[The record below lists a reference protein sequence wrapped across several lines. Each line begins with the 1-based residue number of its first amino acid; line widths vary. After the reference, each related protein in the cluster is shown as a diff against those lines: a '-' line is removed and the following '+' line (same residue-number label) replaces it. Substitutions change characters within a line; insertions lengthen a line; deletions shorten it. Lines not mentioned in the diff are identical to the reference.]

1 MIENEKEYTEK
12 EMQEK
17 MMTQL
22 YEKAKQSYQ
31 VAINKMANDF
41 SLDKIK
47 CRRLDVDKDDVKMYL
62 SNPLK
67 FKKQILD
74 LSLQMFIGV
83 SQYQSLIKYFQDMI
97 CLTPYVLPV
106 KTSGQKSKLK
116 KDYEDIAYK
125 LETMNIENEYRKVV
139 GNVILNGVFF
149 GYEIEQNDSYT
160 IKHLDPRYCRVIGTN
175 DGCWMFEFDFSFFNS
190 RRKEG
195 NSYTDE
201 LLLKSYP
208 EEFQKKYAL
217 YLKDRQKY
225 QWQTLDLDKE
235 ICVRY
240 FDNLN
245 TPFVDFPPYL
255 NLFGDLID
263 LDEYK
268 EINKIKSKVSNYQF
282 MALQMETCSS
292 NKDAEMNKFT
302 VDPALVSQYYDFLVQ
317 VCGDAITP
325 FISPVKV
332 EPLKFSENTNTQVT
346 TVETAEKSYWNASGV
361 SDTLFGTGI
370 KTGSGLRYSIM
381 VDEQRLYG
389 LYTQISTILTRKMK
403 RITNGNIF
411 KVKIPF
417 VTKYNKSDM
426 IAQSLQMA
434 QYGIGSKLEL
444 FALNGNTPAEVL
456 STQTFEND
464 LLDLANKLVPLQSSH
479 TTSGSLKEVKGATT
493 RGRPATSES
502 NEANSEES
510 AAANE

>member
-47 CRRLDVDKDDVKMYL
+47 CRRIDVDKDDVKMYL

-208 EEFQKKYAL
+208 EEFQKKYTL

-263 LDEYK
+263 LDEFASL
-268 EINKIKSKVSNYQF
+268 INE
-282 MALQMETCSS
+282 A
-292 NKDAEMNKFT
+292 
-302 VDPALVSQYYDFLVQ
+302 
-317 VCGDAITP
+317 
-325 FISPVKV
+325 
-332 EPLKFSENTNTQVT
+332 SENPRKKYFDRENQEV
-346 TVETAEKSYWNASGV
+346 
-361 SDTLFGTGI
+361 I
-370 KTGSGLRYSIM
+370 K
-381 VDEQRLYG
+381 V
-389 LYTQISTILTRKMK
+389 
-403 RITNGNIF
+403 F
-411 KVKIPF
+411 KKV
-417 VTKYNKSDM
+417 
-426 IAQSLQMA
+426 
-434 QYGIGSKLEL
+434 
-444 FALNGNTPAEVL
+444 
-456 STQTFEND
+456 
-464 LLDLANKLVPLQSSH
+464 
-479 TTSGSLKEVKGATT
+479 
-493 RGRPATSES
+493 R
-502 NEANSEES
+502 NSRF
-510 AAANE
+510 